1 MAGQAP
7 ASICGKPELLGLGA
21 SETAM
26 PAHSPAVCFR
36 MLLLRAQNAR
46 QRDCAD
52 DGVTRFPGLC

>member
-26 PAHSPAVCFR
+26 PGHSSVVFFR
-36 MLLLRAQNAR
+36 MPRAQN
-46 QRDCAD
+46 
-52 DGVTRFPGLC
+52 TW